1 MKPNIYLDGKCVD
14 RMGPWNEAGFWVMKQ
29 CYDVANDPRYEDVCV
44 TTSHITGDKIN
55 RCTHIHHSM
64 DDLLKKQL
72 MTRLICQHVADVCS
86 DAWARTP

>member
-1 MKPNIYLDGKCVD
+1 M
-14 RMGPWNEAGFWVMKQ
+14 
-29 CYDVANDPRYEDVCV
+29 

-72 MTRLICQHVADVCS
+72 MTRLICQHVGGCMQRV
-86 DAWARTP
+86 WERTP